1 METNDLK
8 YLKIQFKVGSLLSF
22 VLCVDTTLILELV
35 LLHASA

>member
-8 YLKIQFKVGSLLSF
+8 CLKIQFKVGSLLSF